1 MTIGKEG
8 FQNRPDI
15 NWNKELGSE
24 LQGHE
29 FSYVIPKDP
38 LMIDQFITAAVY
50 KTLSGEEVASREVQ
64 RFIHDSPNIQDEAM
78 EHQARGLMEQ
88 ARNVISGS
96 KGYEN
101 EQMEAVNQGKKAK
114 EDISRYGR
122 FTASYDYWMGIVP
135 IKASVSLGAIDGYP
149 QHLLLRAK
157 LSEIANIAGFP
168 DVLLRRE
175 VKQDN
180 LPSSETSILDF
191 ARNTAERL
199 GVKPSE
205 FLQSMFDREG
215 IIFVIAMNNCGHT
228 NFDENRSA
236 IVYSGEKGHKSYSP
250 EQKFNLLSKKEKKAV
265 QEKQKERLS
274 ARVTREI
281 ESGKSKAILS
291 IGTYITGNVWYNP
304 EKKIIDGEFI
314 PSEYD
319 SIYVGLDPIISPN
332 TTHQELL
339 DIRRKGQAL
348 VKELGFPE
356 RKSIDW

>member
-1 MTIGKEG
+1 MNDASGQELP
-8 FQNRPDI
+8 RPEI

-38 LMIDQFITAAVY
+38 LVIEQFVTAAVY
-50 KTLSGEEVASREVQ
+50 KTLSGEEVASREIQ
-64 RFIHDSPNIQDEAM
+64 RLIHDSSSIKDEAM

-88 ARNVISGS
+88 ARHLISGS
-96 KGYEN
+96 KGYER

-114 EDISRYGR
+114 EDVSKYGR
-122 FTASYDYWMGIVP
+122 FRASYDYWMGIVP

-149 QHLLLRAK
+149 QHLLLRTK
-157 LSEIANIAGFP
+157 LSEIANISGFP
-168 DVLLRRE
+168 NNLLMKE

-180 LPSSETSILDF
+180 LPSSGGSILDF
-191 ARNTAERL
+191 ARSTAERL
-199 GVKPSE
+199 GVNPSE
-205 FLQSMFDREG
+205 FLQSMFDQSG

-228 NFDENRSA
+228 DFDEIRSA
-236 IVYSGEKGHKSYSP
+236 IVYSGEKGDKSYSP
-250 EQKFNLLSKKEKKAV
+250 EEKFNMLSKKEKKAV

-274 ARVTREI
+274 GRLTRELQ
-281 ESGKSKAILS
+281 SGKSKAILS
-291 IGTYITGNVWYNP
+291 IGTYVTGNVWYSP
-304 EKKIIDGEFI
+304 EKKMIDGEFI

-319 SIYVGLDPIISPN
+319 SIYIGLAPIINPN